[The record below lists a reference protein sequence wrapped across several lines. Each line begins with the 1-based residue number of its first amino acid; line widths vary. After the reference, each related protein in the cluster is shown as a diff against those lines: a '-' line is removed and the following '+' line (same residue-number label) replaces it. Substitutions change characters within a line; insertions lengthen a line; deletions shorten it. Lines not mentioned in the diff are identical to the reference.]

1 MRGYPAGE
9 VKAYVEDNVTLPINR
24 VTKCCQTCGFMSL
37 PGQLILSLGLLIL
50 SLGQLILSLEYT
62 RHLLLFSC
70 I

>member
-37 PGQLILSLGLLIL
+37 LAGNEEMVLKS
-50 SLGQLILSLEYT
+50 E
-62 RHLLLFSC
+62 
-70 I
+70 